1 MYRVAI
7 FLEANLALSA
17 LSSESLLRT
26 KPSPLHSGHIPEPP
40 QASQIFIG
48 TSAASEALVLLTRM
62 VAAVPTTA
70 AAIAIEAAVSGR
82 AADTRDG
89 LLLCSCSFTLTEEQK
104 LGSSH

>member
-1 MYRVAI
+1 MEPKVFAERERESGEGKVRETQKKVYPAVYRVAI

-48 TSAASEALVLLTRM
+48 TCTSE
-62 VAAVPTTA
+62 
-70 AAIAIEAAVSGR
+70 
-82 AADTRDG
+82 
-89 LLLCSCSFTLTEEQK
+89 K
-104 LGSSH
+104 